1 MRLMSSSHKAS
12 TFVEH
17 KPCPACRDTG
27 GDKAGDNLSVYSD
40 GHGYCNA
47 CGHYEKEKLNDLTF
61 SATTTTTN
69 HSKETQSM
77 HQSTITPRGV
87 TGSAIK
93 DRRISSN
100 ITSKFGV
107 TVSFDKG
114 GKVDK
119 HYYPYFDS
127 TDSNNLLGYKERT
140 VATKEF
146 QIIGTNK
153 GSGLFGQGVNRS
165 GGKYLTICEGEID
178 ALSVSEMFDGKWQ
191 VVSLKNGSN
200 SASRDVK
207 ENLEYIESFDNVV
220 LCFDQDKAG
229 WEAVKSVQ
237 DIISVGKLKVCKL
250 PMKDASEMLVNG
262 KIKEFTNAWWSA
274 EPYTPAGIIKGSD
287 TWEHILRDK
296 DVRTI
301 DYPYAGLN
309 KLTYGFREKELVTI
323 TSGAGMGKTSLV
335 KELESYILNTTN
347 DNLAIIHLEESIER
361 SVKGLMSI
369 EANVPI
375 HIPQY
380 ERELSLEDKKSLW
393 QKSVGDKNVYFYD
406 HFGSMSEDSLL
417 NVIRTYAKSFDC
429 KWIVLDHLSIVVSDQ
444 DGILDERKTIDA
456 IMTKLRKIVQET
468 GVGLFLISHLKR
480 PQGKAH
486 EDGGQISLAELRGS
500 SSIAQLSDIVLG
512 LERNQQAEDP
522 IIRNQTTVRVLKN
535 RFSGLTGKACKLQY
549 DAETGRLTEVLD
561 DTEGFF

>member
-1 MRLMSSSHKAS
+1 MRLMSSSLNPS

-27 GDKAGDNLSVYSD
+27 GDRAGDNLSVYSD

-47 CGHYEKEKLNDLTF
+47 CGHYEQKVKHLTF

-69 HSKETQSM
+69 YKEKQSM
-77 HQSTITPRGV
+77 HKSTIAPRGV

-93 DRRISSN
+93 DRRISGN

-146 QIIGTNK
+146 QIIGTNR
-153 GSGLFGQGVNRS
+153 GSGLFGQGANRS
-165 GGKYLTICEGEID
+165 GGKYLTICEGELD

-229 WEAVKSVQ
+229 WEAVKDVQ
-237 DIISVGKLKVCKL
+237 DIISVGKLKICKL
-250 PMKDASEMLVNG
+250 PLKDASEMLMNG

-274 EPYTPAGIIKGSD
+274 ESYTPAGIIKGSD
-287 TWEHILRDK
+287 TWEHLLKDK
-296 DVRTI
+296 DVLTI
-301 DYPYAGLN
+301 DYPYVGLN
-309 KLTYGFREKELVTI
+309 KLTYGFRAKELVCI

-335 KELESYILNTTN
+335 KELESYILNTTD

-369 EANVPI
+369 EANSPI

-380 ERELSLEDKKSLW
+380 ERELSDEDKRSLW

-429 KWIVLDHLSIVVSDQ
+429 RWIVLDHLSIVVSDQ
-444 DGILDERKTIDA
+444 DGSLDERKTIDA

-549 DAETGRLTEVLD
+549 DSETGRLTEVLED
-561 DTEGFF
+561 DESFF

>member
-1 MRLMSSSHKAS
+1 MKRPVSSSLHKVS

-17 KPCPACRDTG
+17 QPCPACRETG
-27 GDKAGDNLSVYSD
+27 GDRSGDNLSVYSD

-47 CGHYEKEKLNDLTF
+47 CGHYKKDVTGDNNFVEEV
-61 SATTTTTN
+61 SIM
-69 HSKETQSM
+69 Q
-77 HQSTITPRGV
+77 TITPRGV
-87 TGSAIK
+87 SNASIK
-93 DRRISSN
+93 DRRISSK

-107 TVSFDKG
+107 TVGFDKAG
-114 GKVDK
+114 QVEK
-119 HYYPYFDS
+119 HYYPYY
-127 TDSNNLLGYKERT
+127 DSNESNRLLGYKERI

-153 GSGLFGQGVNRS
+153 GSGLFGQEANRS
-165 GGKYLTICEGEID
+165 GGKYLTICEGELD
-178 ALSVSEMFDGKWQ
+178 ALSISEMFDGKWQ
-191 VVSLKNGSN
+191 VVSLKNGASS
-200 SASRDVK
+200 SARDIK
-207 ENLEYIESFDNVV
+207 DNLEYIESFDNVV
-220 LCFDQDKAG
+220 LCFDQDQAG
-229 WEAVKSVQ
+229 FDAVKSCQ

-250 PMKDASEMLVNG
+250 PMKDASEMLMAG

-274 EPYTPAGIIKGSD
+274 ESYTPAGIIKGSD
-287 TWEHILRDK
+287 TWEHLLK
-296 DVRTI
+296 DENIVTV
-301 DYPYAGLN
+301 DYPYRGLN
-309 KLTYGFREKELVTI
+309 MLTYGFREKELVTI

-335 KELESYILNTTN
+335 KELESYILNVTD

-369 EANVPI
+369 EANAPI

-417 NVIRTYAKSFDC
+417 NVIRTYAKSYDC

-444 DGILDERKTIDA
+444 DGSLDERKTIDA

-468 GVGLFLISHLKR
+468 GVGLFLISHLRR
-480 PQGKAH
+480 PQGRAH
-486 EDGGQISLAELRGS
+486 EDGGQISLSELRGS
-500 SSIAQLSDIVLG
+500 SSIAQLSDIVIG
-512 LERNQQAEDP
+512 LERNQQDDDP
-522 IIRNQTTVRVLKN
+522 IIRNQTTLRVLKN

-549 DAETGRLTEVLD
+549 DGDTGRLTEVEED
-561 DTEGFF
+561 VESFF

>member
-1 MRLMSSSHKAS
+1 MRPMSSSLNPS

-47 CGHYEKEKLNDLTF
+47 CGHYTKNVKRLTNFKEERIMLDMI
-61 SATTTTTN
+61 A
-69 HSKETQSM
+69 
-77 HQSTITPRGV
+77 PRGV
-87 TGSAIK
+87 SGSAIK
-93 DRRISSN
+93 DRRISGN

-114 GKVDK
+114 GKIDK
-119 HYYPYFDS
+119 HYYPYYDS
-127 TDSNNLLGYKERT
+127 KDSNCLLGYKERT

-146 QIIGTNK
+146 QIIGTNR
-153 GSGLFGQGVNRS
+153 GSGLFGQGANRS
-165 GGKYLTICEGEID
+165 GGKYLTICEGELD

-200 SASRDVK
+200 SASKDVK

-220 LCFDQDKAG
+220 LCFDQDQAG

-250 PMKDASEMLVNG
+250 PMKDASEMLMNG
-262 KIKEFTNAWWSA
+262 KIKEFTNAWWSS
-274 EPYTPAGIIKGSD
+274 ESYTPAGIIKGSD

-296 DVRTI
+296 DVLTI

-309 KLTYGFREKELVTI
+309 RLTYGFREKELVTI

-335 KELESYILNTTN
+335 KELESYILNVTD

-369 EANVPI
+369 EANAPI

-444 DGILDERKTIDA
+444 DGSLDERKTIDA

-480 PQGKAH
+480 PVGKAH

-535 RFSGLTGKACKLQY
+535 RFSGLTGKACRLQY
-549 DAETGRLTEVLD
+549 NGETGRLTEVFED
-561 DTEGFF
+561 ADSFF

>member
-1 MRLMSSSHKAS
+1 MMRPMSSSLNPS

-47 CGHYEKEKLNDLTF
+47 CGHYTKNVKRLTNFKEERIMLDMI
-61 SATTTTTN
+61 A
-69 HSKETQSM
+69 
-77 HQSTITPRGV
+77 PRGV
-87 TGSAIK
+87 SGSAIK
-93 DRRISSN
+93 DRRISGN

-114 GKVDK
+114 GKIDK
-119 HYYPYFDS
+119 HYYPYYDS
-127 TDSNNLLGYKERT
+127 KDSNCLLGYKERT

-146 QIIGTNK
+146 QIIGTNR
-153 GSGLFGQGVNRS
+153 GSGLFGQGANRS
-165 GGKYLTICEGEID
+165 GGKYLTICEGELD

-207 ENLEYIESFDNVV
+207 DNLEYIESFDNVV
-220 LCFDQDKAG
+220 LCFDQDQAG

-250 PMKDASEMLVNG
+250 PMKDASEMLMNG
-262 KIKEFTNAWWSA
+262 KIKEFTNAWWSS
-274 EPYTPAGIIKGSD
+274 ESYTPAGIIKGSD

-296 DVRTI
+296 DVLTI

-309 KLTYGFREKELVTI
+309 RLTYGFREKELVTI

-335 KELESYILNTTN
+335 KELESYILNVTD

-369 EANVPI
+369 EANAPI

-444 DGILDERKTIDA
+444 DGSLDERKTIDA

-480 PQGKAH
+480 PVGKAH

-512 LERNQQAEDP
+512 LERNQQDEDP

-549 DAETGRLTEVLD
+549 DGETGRLTEVLED
-561 DTEGFF
+561 VDSFF

>member
-1 MRLMSSSHKAS
+1 MSSSHNPS

-27 GDKAGDNLSVYSD
+27 GDRAGDNLSVYSD

-47 CGHYEKEKLNDLTF
+47 CGHYEKKVKHLSFD
-61 SATTTTTN
+61 TTDTN
-69 HSKETQSM
+69 FNMENNSMQS
-77 HQSTITPRGV
+77 ITPRG
-87 TGSAIK
+87 TSGAMIK
-93 DRRISSN
+93 DRRISSD
-100 ITSKFGV
+100 ITKKFGV
-107 TVSFDKG
+107 TVSYDKG
-114 GKVDK
+114 GKIDK
-119 HYYPYFDS
+119 HYYPYYDS
-127 TDSNNLLGYKERT
+127 KDSNNLIGYKERT

-153 GSGLFGQGVNRS
+153 GSGLFGQNANRS
-165 GGKYLTICEGEID
+165 GGKYLTICEGELD

-191 VVSLKNGSN
+191 VVSLKNGAS

-220 LCFDQDKAG
+220 LCFDQDQAG
-229 WEAVKSVQ
+229 FQAVKDVQ

-250 PMKDASEMLVNG
+250 PMKDASEMLING
-262 KIKEFTNAWWSA
+262 KIKEFTNSWWSA
-274 EPYTPAGIIKGSD
+274 ESYTPAGIVKGQD
-287 TWEHILRDK
+287 TWEHLLRDENL
-296 DVRTI
+296 VTI
-301 DYPYAGLN
+301 DYPWAGLN
-309 KLTYGFREKELVTI
+309 KLTYGFRAKELVTI
-323 TSGAGMGKTSLV
+323 TSGSGMGKTSVV
-335 KELESYILNTTN
+335 KELESYILDKTD

-361 SVKGLMSI
+361 TVKGLMSI
-369 EANVPI
+369 EANSPI

-380 ERELSLEDKKSLW
+380 ERELSPEDKKSLW

-444 DGILDERKTIDA
+444 DGILDERKAIDA
-456 IMTKLRKIVQET
+456 IMTNLRKIVQET
-468 GVGLFLISHLKR
+468 GIGLFLISHLKR

-486 EDGGQISLAELRGS
+486 EEGGQVSLSELRGS
-500 SSIAQLSDIVLG
+500 AAIAQLSDIVIG
-512 LERNQQAEDP
+512 LERNQQDDDP
-522 IIRNQTTVRVLKN
+522 IIRNQTTLRVIKN

-549 DAETGRLTEVLD
+549 NSETGRLSEVID
-561 DTEGFF
+561 DESFF

>member
-1 MRLMSSSHKAS
+1 MKRLVSSSLHKVS

-17 KPCPACRDTG
+17 QPCPACRETG
-27 GDKAGDNLSVYSD
+27 GDRSGDNLSVYSD

-47 CGHYEKEKLNDLTF
+47 CGHYKKDVTGDNNFVEEEV
-61 SATTTTTN
+61 SIM
-69 HSKETQSM
+69 Q
-77 HQSTITPRGV
+77 TITPRGV
-87 TGSAIK
+87 SNASIK
-93 DRRISSN
+93 DRRISSK

-107 TVSFDKG
+107 TVGFDKAG
-114 GKVDK
+114 QVEK
-119 HYYPYFDS
+119 HYYPYY
-127 TDSNNLLGYKERT
+127 DSNESNRLLGYKERI

-153 GSGLFGQGVNRS
+153 GSGLFGQNANRS

-178 ALSVSEMFDGKWQ
+178 ALSISEMFDGKWQ
-191 VVSLKNGSN
+191 VVSLKNGA
-200 SASRDVK
+200 SASARDIK
-207 ENLEYIESFDNVV
+207 DNLEYIESFDNVV
-220 LCFDQDKAG
+220 LCFDQDQAG
-229 WEAVKSVQ
+229 FDAVKSCQ

-250 PMKDASEMLVNG
+250 PMKDASEMLMAG

-274 EPYTPAGIIKGSD
+274 ESYTPAGIIKGSD
-287 TWEHILRDK
+287 TWEHLLK
-296 DVRTI
+296 DENIVTV
-301 DYPYAGLN
+301 DYPYRGLN
-309 KLTYGFREKELVTI
+309 MLTYGFREKELVTI

-335 KELESYILNTTN
+335 KELESYILNVTD

-369 EANVPI
+369 EANAPI

-380 ERELSLEDKKSLW
+380 ERELSQEDKKSLW

-417 NVIRTYAKSFDC
+417 NVIRTYAKSYDC

-444 DGILDERKTIDA
+444 DGSLDERKTIDA

-468 GVGLFLISHLKR
+468 GVGLFLISHLRR
-480 PQGKAH
+480 PQGRAH
-486 EDGGQISLAELRGS
+486 EDGGQISLSELRGS
-500 SSIAQLSDIVLG
+500 SSIAQLSDIVIG
-512 LERNQQAEDP
+512 LERNQQDDDP
-522 IIRNQTTVRVLKN
+522 IIRNQTTLRVLKN

-549 DAETGRLTEVLD
+549 DGDTGRLTEVEED
-561 DTEGFF
+561 VESFF